1 MQKIIGIAV
10 AAAAGLA
17 CGTESK
23 PEMSSQIQ
31 RANAPDWVSR
41 GSGAF
46 AIENGKIFYGVG
58 IVPRMPDPARRRT
71 TADAR
76 ARTELGKTLDAR
88 LAAVGKN
95 FQDSAAVQQALRNF
109 SQAESSRSV
118 IVDHWVD
125 NDGTEYALAQLSMD
139 DVKDNMSKMKELNE
153 AVKNAVRANADKAFD
168 ELNAEEAKHQK

>member
-1 MQKIIGIAV
+1 MKKIIGIAV

-125 NDGTEYALAQLSMD
+125 NDGTEFALAQL
-139 DVKDNMSKMKELNE
+139 ELE
-153 AVKNAVRANADKAFD
+153 TLKSDLDKASELSAQVRDAVRAS
-168 ELNAEEAKHQK
+168 AERSFEEVPSGAAARQ

>member
-1 MQKIIGIAV
+1 VKKIIGIAV

-17 CGTESK
+17 CGAESK

-109 SQAESSRSV
+109 SQAETSRSV

-125 NDGTEYALAQLSMD
+125 NDGTEFALAQL
-139 DVKDNMSKMKELNE
+139 ELE
-153 AVKNAVRANADKAFD
+153 TLKSDLEKASELSAQVRDAVRAS
-168 ELNAEEAKHQK
+168 AERSFEEVPSGAAARQ

>member
-1 MQKIIGIAV
+1 MKKIIGIAV

-46 AIENGKIFYGVG
+46 AIEKGRIFYGVG

-76 ARTELGKTLDAR
+76 ARTELGKALDAR

-95 FQDSAAVQQALRNF
+95 LQDSAAVQQALRNF
-109 SQAESSRSV
+109 SQAEASRSV

-125 NDGTEYALAQLSMD
+125 NDGTEFALAQL
-139 DVKDNMSKMKELNE
+139 ELE
-153 AVKNAVRANADKAFD
+153 TLKSDLDKAS
-168 ELNAEEAKHQK
+168 ELSAQVRDAMQASAERSFEEAPSGAAARQ

>member
-1 MQKIIGIAV
+1 MKKIIGIAV

-109 SQAESSRSV
+109 SQAETSRSV

-125 NDGTEYALAQLSMD
+125 NDGTEFALAQL
-139 DVKDNMSKMKELNE
+139 ELE
-153 AVKNAVRANADKAFD
+153 TLKSDLEKASELSAQVRDAVRAS
-168 ELNAEEAKHQK
+168 AERSFEEVPSGAAARQ

>member
-1 MQKIIGIAV
+1 MKKIIGIAV

-125 NDGTEYALAQLSMD
+125 NDGTEFALAQL
-139 DVKDNMSKMKELNE
+139 ELE
-153 AVKNAVRANADKAFD
+153 TLKSDLDKAS
-168 ELNAEEAKHQK
+168 ELSAQVRDAVQASAERSFEEAPSGAAARQ

>member
-1 MQKIIGIAV
+1 VKKIIGIAV

-125 NDGTEYALAQLSMD
+125 NDGTEFALAQL
-139 DVKDNMSKMKELNE
+139 ELE
-153 AVKNAVRANADKAFD
+153 TLKSDLDKASELSAQVRDAVRAS
-168 ELNAEEAKHQK
+168 AERSFEEVPSGAAARQ

>member
-1 MQKIIGIAV
+1 MMKRRFV
-10 AAAAGLA
+10 P
-17 CGTESK
+17 S
-23 PEMSSQIQ
+23 P
-31 RANAPDWVSR
+31 
-41 GSGAF
+41 GAF

-109 SQAESSRSV
+109 SQAETSRSV

-125 NDGTEYALAQLSMD
+125 NDGTELALAQL
-139 DVKDNMSKMKELNE
+139 ELE
-153 AVKNAVRANADKAFD
+153 TLKSDLEKASELSAQVRDAVRAS
-168 ELNAEEAKHQK
+168 AERSFEEVPSGAAARQ